1 MFDASL
7 LRVVAGDLAK
17 EVRAFD
23 GNALPPLHGREPSLA
38 TVDVATL
45 GDTLQRL
52 ATDPS
57 VPLWHLQWMMVV
69 LIYVS
74 ESFVAGLVD
83 DTYASLMRPWYDGTK
98 DMPPFET
105 RFEQYICGQ
114 FKKKV
119 AKGARKIVAQP
130 ALAPLDAV
138 IRCVIDVHRMQAVG
152 GRPSQR

>member
-1 MFDASL
+1 MFDATL
-7 LRVVAGDLAK
+7 LRVVARDLAT

-23 GNALPPLHGREPSLA
+23 GDAIAPLHGSQPSSA
-38 TVDVATL
+38 RVDVVAL
-45 GDTLQRL
+45 ADTLQRF

-57 VPLWHLQWMMVV
+57 VPLWHLQWMMIV

-98 DMPPFET
+98 DMPAFET
-105 RFEQYICGQ
+105 RFEQYVCGQ
-114 FKKKV
+114 FNQKS
-119 AKGARKIVAQP
+119 AKGARKSVAQP

-138 IRCVIDVHRMQAVG
+138 IRCVLDVHRLQAEP
-152 GRPSQR
+152 PSRC